1 MEEDLST
8 LNLGDR
14 FVKVLELLDGLS
26 TKEISCLLANIEH
39 AVRDKGTIKIEGVR
53 PEQFNSDIRGTF

>member
-1 MEEDLST
+1 MQEDLSA

-26 TKEISCLLANIEH
+26 TKEISCLLLNVQH
-39 AVRDKGTIKIEGVR
+39 AVRDKGTVKIQGVR
-53 PEQFNSDIRGTF
+53 PEQYNSDLRGSF

>member
-1 MEEDLST
+1 MQEDLST

-26 TKEISCLLANIEH
+26 TKEISCLLANIQNT
-39 AVRDKGTIKIEGVR
+39 VRDKGTIKIEGID
-53 PEQFNSDIRGTF
+53 PQQFNSDLRGTF

>member
-1 MEEDLST
+1 MQEDLST

-26 TKEISCLLANIEH
+26 TKEISCLLANIEL
-39 AVRDKGTIKIEGVR
+39 AVRDKGTVKIKGVDA
-53 PEQFNSDIRGTF
+53 QQYNSDIRGTF